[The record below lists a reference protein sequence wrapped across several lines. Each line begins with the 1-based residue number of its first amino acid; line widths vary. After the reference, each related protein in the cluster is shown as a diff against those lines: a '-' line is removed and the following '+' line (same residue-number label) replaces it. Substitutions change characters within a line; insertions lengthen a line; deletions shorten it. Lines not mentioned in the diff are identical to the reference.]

1 MSNAHRPL
9 LEQTSQIKRLDYL
22 DQGRNDQLTSTSK
35 IFISRQNFKVA
46 LPGKIFKPKI
56 ERKGKVAS
64 GLKHCIQNQKVS
76 SSNPTRPLDPTSLQG
91 S

>member
-56 ERKGKVAS
+56 ERKGE
-64 GLKHCIQNQKVS
+64 G
-76 SSNPTRPLDPTSLQG
+76 G
-91 S
+91 